1 MQISGSFGVW
11 KKKAYADENVN
22 TAESVLP
29 PAVITST
36 TITSTTISCFLY
48 FFEPAHLY
56 DMAYHIPVGYYH
68 SITTRPES
76 IYSRTRTGS
85 PQIQLL
91 HRNPAPK
98 PARPNDVTTKR
109 SNQAPKRIAE
119 VRNPTARRRRGEKR
133 KKRRIEKAKSELPLP
148 AIPAHRPPAFV
159 AAADEMRSPSGGGSV
174 VARARS

>member
-1 MQISGSFGVW
+1 MVSVQISGSFGVW

-29 PAVITST
+29 PAV
-36 TITSTTISCFLY
+36 ITSTTISCFLY

-85 PQIQLL
+85 PQIQPQPRAKASAAKRRDDQTKQPGAEKDSRSAKPNSKEKARGKKKEKA
-91 HRNPAPK
+91 HRKGKERAPSTRDPRTPA
-98 PARPNDVTTKR
+98 AGV
-109 SNQAPKRIAE
+109 
-119 VRNPTARRRRGEKR
+119 RRRRG
-133 KKRRIEKAKSELPLP
+133 
-148 AIPAHRPPAFV
+148 
-159 AAADEMRSPSGGGSV
+159 
-174 VARARS
+174 

>member
-1 MQISGSFGVW
+1 MTWHIIYQSVTITVSPPVPNR
-11 KKKAYADENVN
+11 YI
-22 TAESVLP
+22 AEHE
-29 PAVITST
+29 PAV
-36 TITSTTISCFLY
+36 LKY
-48 FFEPAHLY
+48 N
-56 DMAYHIPVGYYH
+56 
-68 SITTRPES
+68 
-76 IYSRTRTGS
+76 
-85 PQIQLL
+85 
-91 HRNPAPK
+91 RNPAPK